1 MIKDDI
7 AILSREFLKKHN
19 VIRYRMKKISEMN
32 DQEVIKICHWYCE
45 ENSLISQWNAFK
57 NKN

>member
-32 DQEVIKICHWYCE
+32 DREVIKICHWYCE
-45 ENSLISQWNAFK
+45 ENSLISQWNAF
-57 NKN
+57 